1 MRKSIYFFCF
11 INQLDAIIIILI
23 VFNNCKILWKF
34 LRFNE
39 NFLNSIIL
47 KIYYFF
53 LNISNVKIK
62 TILYIKIKKKWVY
75 Y

>member
-11 INQLDAIIIILI
+11 INQLDAIIIKLI

-34 LRFNE
+34 LKFNE